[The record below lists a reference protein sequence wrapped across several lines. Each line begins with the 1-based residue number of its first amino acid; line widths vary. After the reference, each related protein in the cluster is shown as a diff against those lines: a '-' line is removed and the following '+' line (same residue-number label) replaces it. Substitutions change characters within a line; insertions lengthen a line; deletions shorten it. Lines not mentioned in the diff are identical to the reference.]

1 MHKDLTWRGNIKAP
15 FYAPSYF
22 AVIHIRQTLSNI
34 LTLSSAQP
42 YIYNVTQAAQDPD
55 RITSH
60 SDIEAL
66 PNMPFTPSPSFHLTA
81 PRLYISHFHAP
92 QHNQFLVDLY
102 NSELYTKHN
111 KTNVD
116 TPEKAQAQIE
126 NWVPGWH
133 ERNGYGPC
141 VVSLRFARDVVGD
154 DQIITKDEENGPKLK
169 PGQVPVGIVTLMRG
183 AHYTVPDCGFAL
195 LPAYAGKGYA
205 AEAGR
210 RIVRYAMDPKK
221 PTSTTSSE
229 PTASAVD
236 DGDDDND
243 DVPREGEGLGLE
255 GVFGFTGRDN
265 ADSRKVCERIGL
277 EFRGVYPL
285 EAFGGELSAVFA
297 LPGMGADL
305 SVYGI
310 KASRTDVVE

>member
-1 MHKDLTWRGNIKAP
+1 
-15 FYAPSYF
+15 
-22 AVIHIRQTLSNI
+22 
-34 LTLSSAQP
+34 
-42 YIYNVTQAAQDPD
+42 
-55 RITSH
+55 
-60 SDIEAL
+60 
-66 PNMPFTPSPSFHLTA
+66 MPFTPSPTFHLTA

-126 NWVPGWH
+126 NWMPGWY
-133 ERNGYGPC
+133 ERNGYGPY

-154 DQIITKDEENGPKLK
+154 DTATDTGDDESGSLLK
-169 PGQVPVGIVTLMRG
+169 PGQVPVGMVTLMRG

-205 AEAGR
+205 TEAGR
-210 RIVRYAMDPKK
+210 RILRYAMDPKK
-221 PTSTTSSE
+221 PTTTTTTTTSE
-229 PTASAVD
+229 AAASAVD
-236 DGDDDND
+236 DD
-243 DVPREGEGLGLE
+243 DVPREGEGLGLK
-255 GVFGFTGRDN
+255 GVFGFASSEN

-285 EAFGGELSAVFA
+285 EAFGGHPSAVFA

-310 KASRTDVVE
+310 RASRMDVVG

>member
-1 MHKDLTWRGNIKAP
+1 
-15 FYAPSYF
+15 
-22 AVIHIRQTLSNI
+22 
-34 LTLSSAQP
+34 
-42 YIYNVTQAAQDPD
+42 
-55 RITSH
+55 
-60 SDIEAL
+60 
-66 PNMPFTPSPSFHLTA
+66 MPFTPSPIFHLTA

-126 NWVPGWH
+126 NWMPGWH
-133 ERNGYGPC
+133 ERTGYGPY
-141 VVSLRFARDVVGD
+141 VLSLRFARDVIGND
-154 DQIITKDEENGPKLK
+154 DKTTTATDDEENGSPLK

-183 AHYTVPDCGFAL
+183 SHYTVPDCGFAL

-205 AEAGR
+205 TEAGR
-210 RIVRYAMDPKK
+210 RIIRYAMDPKR
-221 PTSTTSSE
+221 PTATSRDAA
-229 PTASAVD
+229 ASAVD
-236 DGDDDND
+236 D

-255 GVFGFTGRDN
+255 GVFGFTSSDN

-285 EAFGGELSAVFA
+285 EGFGGHPSAVFA
-297 LPGMGADL
+297 LPGMEADL

-310 KASRTDVVE
+310 KGSRMDVVG